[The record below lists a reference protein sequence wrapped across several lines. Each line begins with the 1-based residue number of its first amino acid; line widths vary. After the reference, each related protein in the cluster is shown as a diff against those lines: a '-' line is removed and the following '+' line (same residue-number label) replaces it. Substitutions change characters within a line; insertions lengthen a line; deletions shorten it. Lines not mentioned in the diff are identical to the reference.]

1 MQIQVQTIHE
11 VRKELRVRFTCAFGQ
26 GEARWTGRT
35 PKPEESY
42 HVEIDIPA
50 PLRWGVS
57 IRPTLETEP
66 LIATTIDG
74 NRLVARLESVD
85 PDGVAVLRF
94 GPTLILAEADGE
106 PPARGSWVQVRTPH
120 LVLYPYDL

>member
-1 MQIQVQTIHE
+1 MQIQILSVHE
-11 VRKELRVRFTCAFGQ
+11 DRKALRVHFTCDLGH

-35 PKPEESY
+35 PTPDTTY
-42 HVEIDIPA
+42 NVEIDIPA
-50 PLRWGVS
+50 TLRWDVT
-57 IRPTLETEP
+57 IRPTLETAP

-85 PDGVAVLRF
+85 PDGISVLRF
-94 GPTLILAEADGE
+94 GPSIILAEADGE
-106 PPARGSWVQVRTPH
+106 PPARGSWVQVRTPN